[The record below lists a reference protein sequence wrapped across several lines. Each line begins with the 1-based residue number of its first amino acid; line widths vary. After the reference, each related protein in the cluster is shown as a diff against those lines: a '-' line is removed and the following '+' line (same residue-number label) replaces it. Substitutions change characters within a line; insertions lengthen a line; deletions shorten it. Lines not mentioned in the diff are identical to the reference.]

1 MVASGG
7 SSISTPVSVANGGTG
22 AASWAAYA
30 VLLGGTTPTNQ
41 LQQVA
46 SVGAAN
52 MPLLSGGAGAV
63 PGFAVYAPPVSSL
76 TDAATVTVD
85 ASLGTLRTLLTT
97 SGVGASRTM
106 GVPSNPVDG
115 QPLLFEVKQ
124 AASGGPYT
132 VTWSSAAGGYSFGA
146 GAAPTLST
154 AANATDF
161 VSFRYSARV
170 TKWCFMG
177 SQLGF

>member
-1 MVASGG
+1 MVASSG
-7 SSISTPVSVANGGTG
+7 SSITTPVSVPNGGTG
-22 AASWAAYA
+22 AASLTAYTP
-30 VLLGGTTPTNQ
+30 VCGGTTATNPVQ
-41 LQQVA
+41 PVA
-46 SVGAAN
+46 STGTAN
-52 MPLLSGGAGAV
+52 MPLLSGGAAALPV
-63 PGFAVYAPPVSSL
+63 FAPYAPPLAAL

-146 GAAPTLST
+146 GSAPTLST

-161 VSFRYSARV
+161 VSFRYSSRV
-170 TKWCFMG
+170 AKWCFMG
-177 SQLGF
+177 SELGY